1 MKTINDSSILQATE
15 LDFKQVIYTLPQGY
29 KELREPSHIVEH
41 EGKFIWIMTFVKEI
55 GGEDVHSLHRIECDV
70 NDITNWQYKGELIL
84 KYGNGSRV
92 EGEDATIC
100 FGTDGRIHLYIE
112 DKSEEKSTRK
122 NPAIKTRFILSKFIA
137 DDWNSTFYFQGGNTG
152 IVPLDGFDAAYSGLF
167 TGNEKDKLIHDMRK
181 GVHKEEVYIADWD
194 GSKHVTRPNPILTV
208 DDFPVPVST
217 TGIADNIHEL
227 PNCYLMEIVSH
238 INGVGWMQGF
248 ATCDTLDGH
257 YSVLNTNITKK
268 GTNQST
274 MFHLFYTDRWMALA
288 STIDNS
294 NNIYLAEVITDGSK
308 PSQTNGEN
316 MKPQRLLFDGKVLSC
331 DDIPTASRFDA
342 YATGGFQFD
351 LISSEFNRFNNR
363 VNFMNIADKF
373 IKGKGQEF
381 WIVAE
386 VNGVKYTSDHLKFG
400 EPEFRPFNTE
410 YVEAIKAEMVKIN
423 NGLSKIHS
431 NLNKIE

>member
-1 MKTINDSSILQATE
+1 MKTYTDNSILQATE

-70 NDITNWQYKGELIL
+70 NDITNWEYKGQLNL
-84 KYGNGSRV
+84 RNGAGNVV
-92 EGEDATIC
+92 EAEDATFC
-100 FGTDGRIHLYIE
+100 FGTDGKIHLYVE
-112 DKSEEKSTRK
+112 DKSYEKGF
-122 NPAIKTRFILSKFIA
+122 AMFVISKFIA
-137 DDWNSTFYFQGGNTG
+137 NDWKSTFYFQGGDTTIQPIAG
-152 IVPLDGFDAAYSGLF
+152 QDAAYSALF
-167 TGNEKDKLIHDMRK
+167 TGNEKELLIHDMRK
-181 GVHKEEVYIADWD
+181 GVHKEEVYIADYN
-194 GSKHVTRPNPILTV
+194 GSYHVTRPNPILTI
-208 DDFPVPVST
+208 DDFPIPVST

-308 PSQTNGEN
+308 PKPNGEN